1 LAGQGQ
7 KGFGGQGVR
16 TAPVLF
22 GGARSLPLAFI
33 RGCIRKKKNTMV
45 MQRIVLISLVV
56 FLAVVSLSTAV
67 YAAESVTV
75 TGEVIDTYC
84 YSMAG
89 AKGEAHRQCALECAK
104 KGIPLGLLEDGTN
117 KVYVLLPSKNASPLP
132 PSVIDNMARKVTI
145 TGKVV
150 ESGGSRFVTVESVK
164 S

>member
-1 LAGQGQ
+1 
-7 KGFGGQGVR
+7 
-16 TAPVLF
+16 
-22 GGARSLPLAFI
+22 
-33 RGCIRKKKNTMV
+33 MV
-45 MQRIVLISLVV
+45 AQRLVV
-56 FLAVVSLSTAV
+56 ASFLVFLTIVSLSAAA

-89 AKGEAHRQCALECAK
+89 AKGEGHRQCALECAK
-104 KGIPLGLLEDGTN
+104 KGIPVGLLEDGTN

-132 PSVIDNMARKVTI
+132 QSVIENMARKVSI

-150 ESGGSRFVTVESVK
+150 ESGGSRFLTVESVK